1 MWKFVLLKG
10 AVKMAH
16 GHHHGFLKKDK
27 DTALLEYMLEH
38 NRHHA
43 QELTELAENLA
54 GSDKGA
60 AAELIGGAV
69 AFFEKGN
76 AELEKALEAL
86 KA

>member
-1 MWKFVLLKG
+1 MF
-10 AVKMAH
+10 
-16 GHHHGFLKKDK
+16 KKDK

-43 QELTELAENLA
+43 QELVELASGLRD
-54 GSDKGA
+54 GGKGE

-76 AELEKALEAL
+76 AELEKALDAL
-86 KA
+86 GE